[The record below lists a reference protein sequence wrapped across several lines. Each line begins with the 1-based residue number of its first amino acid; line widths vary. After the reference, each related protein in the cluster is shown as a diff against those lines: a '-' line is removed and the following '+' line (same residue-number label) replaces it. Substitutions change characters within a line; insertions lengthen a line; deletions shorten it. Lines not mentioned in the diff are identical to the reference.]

1 MVDEMTPWEFEAAM
15 EGLRVFHGGK
25 KPQGEAMTESEL
37 RAMGIEGFED
47 GDE

>member
-25 KPQGEAMTESEL
+25 KAKGEGLSESEL
-37 RAMGIEGFED
+37 RELGIEGFDD
-47 GDE
+47 GDD

>member
-15 EGLRVFHGGK
+15 EGLRVFHGAK
-25 KPQGEAMTESEL
+25 QPQGQGMTESEL
-37 RAMGIEGFED
+37 RELGIEGLED